1 MLFAVVVVGRP
12 PLWVILMGFAFII
25 GEILSGKSNGI
36 PVDFLIAA
44 QPPIP
49 CVHTQAHHSMTTL
62 WIIRR
67 RHILTGN
74 YLITTVQV
82 HSVQCQDV
90 ITALWSL
97 MDRLCHGP
105 SISLSSRSVT
115 LFPGAPCVNSS
126 MSGCPGSIEV
136 VRFHFIDWLT
146 IGQEGGHLPMCT
158 GGCWSFSSLA
168 NVHIWLNISM
178 TYPVQGSWWLWC
190 FRINWVAKT
199 IWSAKR
205 KMWIVPRIS
214 FGFSNLSSYFWI
226 SPLPPPRGSSARPC
240 LSTHLCTLRIPL
252 EHQQQQDRIGHLCT
266 AELIQSDSTNQCNR
280 IVLFLIVVL
289 VD

>member
-115 LFPGAPCVNSS
+115 LFPGAPCRQFINERLPWIDRSS
-126 MSGCPGSIEV
+126 PFSL
-136 VRFHFIDWLT
+136 HWLIDDWSRRGALT
-146 IGQEGGHLPMCT
+146 
-158 GGCWSFSSLA
+158 
-168 NVHIWLNISM
+168 NVHWWVLKLLFARQCTHM
-178 TYPVQGSWWLWC
+178 TQYVNDVSC
-190 FRINWVAKT
+190 A
-199 IWSAKR
+199 
-205 KMWIVPRIS
+205 
-214 FGFSNLSSYFWI
+214 
-226 SPLPPPRGSSARPC
+226 
-240 LSTHLCTLRIPL
+240 
-252 EHQQQQDRIGHLCT
+252 
-266 AELIQSDSTNQCNR
+266 R
-280 IVLFLIVVL
+280 IVVALVL
-289 VD
+289 QN